1 MTPPTAPLFV
11 RALRGEPVERFP
23 VWMMRQAG
31 RYLPGYRAVRAVT
44 PFLDLCRSAELSA
57 QVSLEPVERF
67 DVDAA
72 IVFADI
78 LLTADAMGAPVE
90 FDDGGPRLPR
100 TVRTAADVEAL
111 HAPDLKKVQGTL
123 DAVTRLRKALPATKA
138 VIGFSAAPFTLCAY
152 LVEGGTSREF
162 NHVRRFLHTDRRGF
176 LALVRR
182 VSDALVPYLAAQR
195 EAGADA
201 LMLFDTWA
209 GVLSPA
215 DYRDV
220 AVAAARTVIE
230 GLRAAGS
237 RGASRPPTLYFG
249 GLAAGARLE
258 DAVASGADALQ
269 VDWRVDL
276 AEAHARVGDRVR
288 LQGNFDPAAL
298 YAPPEAIEAGVRAML
313 SGVPPGRP
321 HLVNLGHGILP
332 DVPVEHA
339 AAFIRAAQAFAPAG
353 RRGSAPR

>member
-1 MTPPTAPLFV
+1 MTSPLFV

-31 RYLPGYRAVRAVT
+31 RYLPGYRAVRAKT

-78 LLTADAMGAPVE
+78 LLTADAMGAPVV
-90 FDDGGPRLPR
+90 FDDAGPHLPKTIR
-100 TVRTAADVEAL
+100 SAADAATL
-111 HAPDLKKVQGTL
+111 HAPDLGKVRATL
-123 DAVTRLRKALPATKA
+123 EAITRLRKTLPASKA

-162 NHVRRFLHTDRRGF
+162 NSVRRFLHTDPEGF
-176 LALVRR
+176 RALVARAA
-182 VSDALVPYLAAQR
+182 DALTPYLAAQR
-195 EAGADA
+195 DAGADV

-209 GVLSPA
+209 GVVSPA
-215 DYRDV
+215 DYRSV
-220 AVAAARTVIE
+220 VVPSVRAVIE
-230 GLRAAGS
+230 GLGP
-237 RGASRPPTLYFG
+237 GRPPTLYFG
-249 GLAAGARLE
+249 GLGAGAYLE
-258 DAVASGADALQ
+258 DAAASGATGLQ

-276 AEAHARVGDRVR
+276 AAAYARVGARVR
-288 LQGNFDPAAL
+288 LQGNFDPAGL
-298 YAPPEAIEAGVRAML
+298 YAPVETIEAGVRAML
-313 SGVPPGRP
+313 DAVPAGRP

-339 AAFIRAAQAFAPAG
+339 AAFVRAAQAYRPKGVPA
-353 RRGSAPR
+353 